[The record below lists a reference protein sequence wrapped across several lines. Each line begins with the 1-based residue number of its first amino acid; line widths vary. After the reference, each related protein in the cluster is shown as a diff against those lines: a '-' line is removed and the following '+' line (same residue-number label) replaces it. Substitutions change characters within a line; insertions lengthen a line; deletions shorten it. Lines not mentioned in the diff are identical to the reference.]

1 MSEIEIQKLVYPAS
15 DGNTYVIDFN
25 SLNQDS
31 TGEGGGTGDMPTAG
45 TPGFGVGIYPGDEEK
60 LSSEMFLTGMDG
72 YDDPNSDNYGN
83 YQHTNGSI
91 YVFIPKFYYC
101 FELDT
106 EEEIQNAMTYSGLT
120 HDQIEQIKTRS
131 PYNAFVI
138 APSSAFTDETDANS
152 HNFIL
157 HRAFIDGGEEKSGFF
172 IMKYVASRG
181 TAGTSTTAL
190 SVKNGKPISLYD
202 GSNYTVSTGMT
213 SECTGILKDA
223 ITLSKNQGSN
233 YNCAS
238 VFMYSALALLSKFL
252 GTVATSTDY
261 CAWYDPALTIN
272 FPKGCN
278 SSLKDYND
286 SSVTFTTCGDSGT
299 NNKPLA
305 GSGSPFAKTTHNG
318 LNCGVTDLNG
328 TLSEIATGLGYV
340 SGYHIMKTS
349 AKLIDFT
356 QNNVDGASSTY
367 SNLWETL
374 NATYSSGY
382 WGNSSAISLKS
393 SYSGHDRDL
402 NGVWP
407 ASGGTGGTSEFGNDY
422 GYIGS
427 NSGVYCGGYWY
438 YGSLAGVFSRAYPY
452 WTRSA
457 YYGGFRSAG
466 YLD

>member
-25 SLNQDS
+25 SLKRSKS
-31 TGEGGGTGDMPTAG
+31 TIGTG
-45 TPGFGVGIYPGDEEK
+45 VYPGDEEK
-60 LSSEMFLTGMDG
+60 LSSEMFLVGMNG

-138 APSSAFTDETDANS
+138 APGSAFTDEADANS

-190 SVKNGKPISLYD
+190 SVKNGKPISLYN
-202 GSNYTVSTGMT
+202 GSGHTVSTGMT
-213 SECTGILKDA
+213 TECTGIAKDA

-261 CAWYDPALTIN
+261 CAWYDPDLITN

-278 SSLKDYND
+278 SSLKDVND
-286 SSVTFTTCGDSGT
+286 SSVTFTTCGDSSDSS
-299 NNKPLA
+299 KPLA

-328 TLSEIATGLGYV
+328 TVAEIATGLGYA
-340 SGYHIMKTS
+340 SDYHIMKTS
-349 AKLIDFT
+349 AKLTDFT
-356 QNNVDGASSTY
+356 RDNVDGTTATY
-367 SNLWETL
+367 PDLWETL
-374 NATYSSGY
+374 DASYSSGN
-382 WGNSSAISLKS
+382 WGNSSATSLRS

-407 ASGGTGGTSEFGNDY
+407 AKDGTSGTAEFGNDY
-422 GYIGS
+422 GDIGS
-427 NSGVYCGGYWY
+427 DSGVDCGGTWDD
-438 YGSLAGVFSRAYPY
+438 GSGAGVFSRYDSY
-452 WTRSA
+452 WANSDNGR
-457 YYGGFRSAG
+457 GFRSAG

>member
-25 SLNQDS
+25 SLNQDD
-31 TGEGGGTGDMPTAG
+31 GGGGGTSDMPTAG

-138 APSSAFTDETDANS
+138 APGSAFTDEADANS

-181 TAGTSTTAL
+181 TTGTSTTAL
-190 SVKNGKPISLYD
+190 SVKNGKPISLYSS
-202 GSNYTVSTGMT
+202 SNYTTSKGMT
-213 SECTGILKDA
+213 SACTGILKDA

-252 GTVATSTDY
+252 GTVATSADY
-261 CAWYDPALTIN
+261 CAWYDPYLTTN

-278 SSLKDYND
+278 SSLKDTDD
-286 SSVTFTTCGDSGT
+286 SSVTFTTCGDNGDSL
-299 NNKPLA
+299 KPLA

-328 TLSEIATGLGYV
+328 TVVEISTGLGYV

-349 AKLIDFT
+349 AKLTDFT
-356 QNNVDGASSTY
+356 RNNVDGATNTY
-367 SNLWETL
+367 SDLWEAL
-374 NATYSSGY
+374 NATYNEDS
-382 WGNSSAISLKS
+382 WGNSSATSLRS

-407 ASGGTGGTSEFGNDY
+407 AKGGTSGTAEFGKDY
-422 GYIGS
+422 SAIRSY
-427 NSGVYCGGYWY
+427 SGVDCGGYWNNSS
-438 YGSLAGVFSRAYPY
+438 GAGVFYRYSRN
-452 WTRSA
+452 WTSSNLS
-457 YYGGFRSAG
+457 GGFRSAG